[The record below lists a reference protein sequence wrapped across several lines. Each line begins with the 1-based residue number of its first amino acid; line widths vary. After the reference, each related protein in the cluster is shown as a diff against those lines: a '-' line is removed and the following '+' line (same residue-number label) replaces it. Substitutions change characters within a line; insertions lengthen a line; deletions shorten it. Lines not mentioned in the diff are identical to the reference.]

1 MEIVCNGEKKD
12 IQPGTTIET
21 FLYELGVKP
30 DTVFVE
36 CNNIIVKKSEYGTFV
51 LGEGVRLELIR
62 FVGGG

>member
-12 IQPGTTIET
+12 IQPGTTVES
-21 FLYELGVKP
+21 FLHGLGIKP

-36 CNNIIVKKSEYGTFV
+36 CDSVIIKRSEYETFV
-51 LGEGVRLELIR
+51 LREGARLELIR